1 MSRRKQG
8 IPKKSDAADEEV
20 NGDKIEQGGHSL
32 LFICCHLG
40 ALSALDVVWLLEES
54 PNSEINTD
62 IFSLK

>member
-8 IPKKSDAADEEV
+8 IPKKSDGGDEEV

-40 ALSALDVVWLLEES
+40 DMSV
-54 PNSEINTD
+54 
-62 IFSLK
+62 